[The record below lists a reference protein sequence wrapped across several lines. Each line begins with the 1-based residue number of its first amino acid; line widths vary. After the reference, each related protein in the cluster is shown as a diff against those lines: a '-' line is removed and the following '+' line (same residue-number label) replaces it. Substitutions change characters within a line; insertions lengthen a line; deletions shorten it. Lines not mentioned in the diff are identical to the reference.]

1 MTIALPPPVATFFAA
16 DAGAD
21 IEAFLGCFAPDAV
34 VTDERQRHH
43 GRDAIRAWKTGAAAK
58 FAYVAAPFACA
69 EDADGRSVVTARLT
83 GNFPGSPVD
92 LRYRFTLEE
101 GLIAALAIA
110 P

>member
-1 MTIALPPPVATFFAA
+1 MTIALPPPIATFFAA

-21 IEAFLGCFAPDAV
+21 IEAFLGCFADDAV
-34 VTDERQRHH
+34 VTDERQAHH
-43 GRDAIRAWKTGAAAK
+43 GRDAIRAWKTGPAAQYD
-58 FAYVAAPFACA
+58 YVTAPFAFA

-92 LRYRFTLEE
+92 LRYRFTLAG
-101 GLIAALAIA
+101 GLIAALEIA